1 MWTFLNATAV
11 RKWNFFFFFFFL
23 VQWFAIYAGAKEID
37 RKVSQEVRNQGGRVF
52 SALNPCLS

>member
-1 MWTFLNATAV
+1 MDIFE
-11 RKWNFFFFFFFL
+11 RYSCKEMEFFFFSSFL
-23 VQWFAIYAGAKEID
+23 VQWFAICAGAKEID